1 MDKSLLRE
9 DHSGLEVRGHG
20 KNSFFFDPLI
30 IKLNNNKIHC
40 HIHVTMYLYDRN
52 TKKEVYKYE

>member
-1 MDKSLLRE
+1 MSWTSLFCVRIIRDL
-9 DHSGLEVRGHG
+9 RGHG
-20 KNSFFFDPLI
+20 KNSFFFEPLI
-30 IKLNNNKIHC
+30 MKLNNNKIHC